1 MTMRRQD
8 IFLDDV
14 GWRLI
19 YMHDNP
25 IKMIEWYDR
34 TSPEI
39 ERLVLISG
47 LNYDIEVE
55 DIYNKYPMI
64 NIYIYNKTEIDRLL
78 DVIEMYYKSTM
89 CKKLL
94 VKNNL
99 EKYL

>member
-19 YMHDNP
+19 FTHDNP
-25 IKMIEWYDR
+25 INMILWLDE
-34 TSPEI
+34 TTPEI

-47 LNYDIEVE
+47 LDYEIKN
-55 DIYNKYPMI
+55 IYNKHWL
-64 NIYIYNKTEIDRLL
+64 NIYIYNKNKIDRLL
-78 DVIEMYYKSTM
+78 DVIEMYYKSTI
-89 CKKLL
+89 CSRQL

>member
-25 IKMIEWYDR
+25 IKMIRWFDE
-34 TSPEI
+34 TTPEI
-39 ERLVLISG
+39 ERLALISG
-47 LNYDIEVE
+47 L
-55 DIYNKYPMI
+55 KYGI
-64 NIYIYNKTEIDRLL
+64 VDYLNGYKTLEIYIYNKTEIDRLL
-78 DVIEMYYKSTM
+78 DVIEIYYKSTI
-89 CKKLL
+89 CQKHL

-99 EKYL
+99 EKCL